1 MFFTSRNVQEHTNI
15 TENSVGN
22 ITIFELMGSKDA
34 EQSSLG
40 ELIFDIL
47 KLW

>member
-15 TENSVGN
+15 TENSAGN

-34 EQSSLG
+34 EQSLLG